1 MEPIALQLK
10 ALRNRTQPKISSR
23 DVATALDMP
32 ASTYAAYEDPKKY
45 KKPVLPFQLAKSLA
59 AIFAERGVP
68 EAETLTLAGLTGE
81 LTAAVPAMPNG
92 DEGEWVEVNGSV
104 AAGVWKEQ
112 SDWPAAERY
121 DVRFGPNRFRGAA
134 RFGLR
139 MEGLSMN
146 RTIPPGADLE
156 CIRVTFSQ
164 FEPKPGDLVIV
175 ERTNH
180 DLTEM
185 TCKRLDMDGDEWIL
199 RCESTEPEFQDFI
212 RIGKPSTEYHH
223 HEEARVVAIVVS
235 AKLDLAPTGL
245 SERRFRYR

>member
-10 ALRNRTQPKISSR
+10 ALRNRTVPKISSR
-23 DVATALDMP
+23 DVATALEMP
-32 ASTYAAYEDPKKY
+32 SSTYAAYEDPKKF
-45 KKPVLPFQLAKSLA
+45 KKPLLPFQLAKKIA
-59 AIFAERGVP
+59 AIFAARGVP
-68 EAETLTLAGLTGE
+68 EAETMALAGLTGE
-81 LTAAVPAMPNG
+81 LSSALTRELPL
-92 DEGEWVEVNGSV
+92 DENEWVEVNGSV

-112 SDWPAAERY
+112 SDWPSAERY
-121 DVRFGPNRFRGAA
+121 DVRFGPNRFRGAE

-146 RTIPPGADLE
+146 RTVPPGADLE
-156 CIRVTFSQ
+156 CIRVTFSH

-212 RIGKPSTEYHH
+212 RIGKPSAENHIDD
-223 HEEARVVAIVVS
+223 EARVIAIVVG